1 MIDFEQRFNDYRAY
15 INEKLAAYIATDG
28 SKICDSMNYSVMA
41 GGKRIRPVLALECCR
56 LCCGDYKKAT
66 AFACALEIIHSYS
79 LIYDDLP
86 CMDNDTMRRGK
97 PTNHVVFGEDIA
109 LMAGMGLYCR
119 AFEIVTDTYKEFG
132 LTETQL
138 IDGIKALLK
147 ASGMNGIVLGQVLD
161 IDNVAGKHTDL
172 DYIQRVHD
180 YKTSAMLEA
189 SSEVGAICG
198 GATEKQRAALL
209 EYSKNIGLA
218 FQIRDDILDVTGTDG
233 NMGKTLGKDRESG
246 KTTFVDIFG
255 VGGAQSK
262 VVELTERAK
271 SAISCFYDGGF
282 LISFADY
289 LCGRDN

>member
-15 INEKLAAYIATDG
+15 INEKLAAYVATDG
-28 SKICDSMNYSVMA
+28 TKICDSMNYSVMA

-198 GATEKQRAALL
+198 DATEKQRAALL

-255 VGGAQSK
+255 VGGAQRK

>member
-1 MIDFEQRFNDYRAY
+1 MSDFEPRFNDYRAY
-15 INEKLAAYIATDG
+15 INEKLAAYVATDG

-66 AFACALEIIHSYS
+66 AYACALEIIHSYS

-255 VGGAQSK
+255 VGGAQRK

>member
-15 INEKLAAYIATDG
+15 INEKLAAYVATDG

-218 FQIRDDILDVTGTDG
+218 FQIRDDIFDDTGTDG

-255 VGGAQSK
+255 VGGAQRK

>member
-15 INEKLAAYIATDG
+15 INEKLAAYVATDG
-28 SKICDSMNYSVMA
+28 TKICDSMNYSVMA

-56 LCCGDYKKAT
+56 L
-66 AFACALEIIHSYS
+66 
-79 LIYDDLP
+79 YDDLP

-198 GATEKQRAALL
+198 DATEKQRAALL

-255 VGGAQSK
+255 VGGAQRK

>member
-15 INEKLAAYIATDG
+15 INEKLAAYVATDG

-147 ASGMNGIVLGQVLD
+147 ESGMNGIVLGQVLD

-233 NMGKTLGKDRESG
+233 NMGKTLGKDKESG

-255 VGGAQSK
+255 VGGAQRK

>member
-15 INEKLAAYIATDG
+15 INEKLAAYVATDG

-147 ASGMNGIVLGQVLD
+147 ASGINGIVLGQVLD

-180 YKTSAMLEA
+180 YTPSAMLEA

-233 NMGKTLGKDRESG
+233 NMGKTLGKDKESG

-255 VGGAQSK
+255 VGGAQRK

>member
-15 INEKLAAYIATDG
+15 INEKLAAYVATDG

-147 ASGMNGIVLGQVLD
+147 ASGINGIVLGQVLD

-233 NMGKTLGKDRESG
+233 NMGKTLGKDKESG

-255 VGGAQSK
+255 VGGAQRK

>member
-1 MIDFEQRFNDYRAY
+1 MTDFEQRFNDYRAY
-15 INEKLAAYIATDG
+15 INEKLAAYVATDG

-189 SSEVGAICG
+189 SSDVGAICG

-209 EYSKNIGLA
+209 EYAKNIGLA

-233 NMGKTLGKDRESG
+233 NMGKTLGKDKESG

-255 VGGAQSK
+255 VGGAQRK

>member
-172 DYIQRVHD
+172 DYIQRGHD

-255 VGGAQSK
+255 VGGAQRK

>member
-1 MIDFEQRFNDYRAY
+1 M
-15 INEKLAAYIATDG
+15 
-28 SKICDSMNYSVMA
+28 
-41 GGKRIRPVLALECCR
+41 
-56 LCCGDYKKAT
+56 
-66 AFACALEIIHSYS
+66 
-79 LIYDDLP
+79 
-86 CMDNDTMRRGK
+86 
-97 PTNHVVFGEDIA
+97 
-109 LMAGMGLYCR
+109 
-119 AFEIVTDTYKEFG
+119 
-132 LTETQL
+132 TETQL

-198 GATEKQRAALL
+198 GANEKQRAALL

-218 FQIRDDILDVTGTDG
+218 FQIRDDILDVAGTDG
-233 NMGKTLGKDRESG
+233 NMGKTLGKDKESG

-255 VGGAQSK
+255 VGGAQRK

>member
-15 INEKLAAYIATDG
+15 INEKLAAYVATDG

-119 AFEIVTDTYKEFG
+119 AFEIVTDTYKKFG

-138 IDGIKALLK
+138 IDGTKALLK

-233 NMGKTLGKDRESG
+233 NMGKTLGKDKESG

-255 VGGAQSK
+255 VGGAQRK

>member
-1 MIDFEQRFNDYRAY
+1 MTDFEQKFNDYRAY
-15 INEKLAAYIATDG
+15 VNENLAAYVATDG

-41 GGKRIRPVLALECCR
+41 GGKRIRPVLALESCR

-119 AFEIVTDTYKEFG
+119 AFEIVTETYKDFG
-132 LTETQL
+132 LSEKQL
-138 IDGIKALLK
+138 IEGIKILLR

-161 IDNVAGKHTDL
+161 IDNVGGKHTDL

-189 SSEVGAICG
+189 SSEVGAVCG
-198 GATEKQRAALL
+198 GASEKQRAALL

-233 NMGKTLGKDRESG
+233 NMGKTLGKDKESG

-255 VGGAQSK
+255 VDGAQRR
-262 VVELTERAK
+262 VVELTEQAK
-271 SAISCFYDGGF
+271 AAVSCFYDSGF
-282 LISFADY
+282 LLSFADY

>member
-15 INEKLAAYIATDG
+15 INEKLAAYVATDG

-161 IDNVAGKHTDL
+161 IDNVAGKYTDL

-255 VGGAQSK
+255 VGGAQRK

>member
-15 INEKLAAYIATDG
+15 INEKLAAYVATDG

-147 ASGMNGIVLGQVLD
+147 ASGMSGIVLGQVLD

-255 VGGAQSK
+255 VGGAQRK

>member
-15 INEKLAAYIATDG
+15 INEKLAAYVATDG
-28 SKICDSMNYSVMA
+28 SKICDSMHYSVMA

-161 IDNVAGKHTDL
+161 IDNVEGKHTDL

-255 VGGAQSK
+255 VGGAQRK

>member
-1 MIDFEQRFNDYRAY
+1 MIDFEQKFNDYRAY
-15 INEKLAAYIATDG
+15 INEKLAAYVATDG

-198 GATEKQRAALL
+198 GANEKQRAALL

-255 VGGAQSK
+255 VGGAQRK

>member
-15 INEKLAAYIATDG
+15 INEKLAAYVATDG

-86 CMDNDTMRRGK
+86 CIDNDTMRRGK

-255 VGGAQSK
+255 VGGAQRK

>member
-15 INEKLAAYIATDG
+15 INEKLAAYVATDG

-255 VGGAQSK
+255 VGGAQRK

>member
-1 MIDFEQRFNDYRAY
+1 MTDFEKRFDGYRAY
-15 INEKLAAYIATDG
+15 INEKLSDYVATDG
-28 SKICDSMNYSVMA
+28 SKICDSMRYSVMA

-66 AFACALEIIHSYS
+66 AFACAVEIIHSYS

-119 AFEIVTDTYKEFG
+119 AFEIVTETYKDFG
-132 LTETQL
+132 LSEKQL
-138 IDGIKALLK
+138 IDGIKVLLS

-161 IDNVAGKHTDL
+161 IDNVGGRHADL
-172 DYIQRVHD
+172 DYIKKVHD

-189 SSEVGAICG
+189 SAEVGAVCG
-198 GATEKQRAALL
+198 GASQKQADALL

-218 FQIRDDILDVTGTDG
+218 FQIRDDILDVTGNDG
-233 NMGKTLGKDRESG
+233 NMGKTLGKDKESG

-255 VGGAQSK
+255 VSGAQRK
-262 VVELTERAK
+262 VFELTEQAK
-271 SAISCFYDGGF
+271 ASVSCFYDSGF
-282 LISFADY
+282 LLSFADY

>member
-1 MIDFEQRFNDYRAY
+1 MTDFEQRFNDYRAY
-15 INEKLAAYIATDG
+15 INEKLAAYVATDG

-233 NMGKTLGKDRESG
+233 NMGKTLGKDKESG

-255 VGGAQSK
+255 VGGAQRK

>member
-15 INEKLAAYIATDG
+15 INEKLAAYVATDG

-172 DYIQRVHD
+172 DYIQSVQD
-180 YKTSAMLEA
+180 YKTSDMHEE

-233 NMGKTLGKDRESG
+233 NMGKTLGKDKESG

-255 VGGAQSK
+255 VGGAQRK

>member
-15 INEKLAAYIATDG
+15 INEKLAAYVATDG

-198 GATEKQRAALL
+198 DATEKQRAALL

-255 VGGAQSK
+255 VGGAQRK

>member
-1 MIDFEQRFNDYRAY
+1 MIDFEQRFNDYRSY
-15 INEKLAAYIATDG
+15 INEKLAAYVATDG

-255 VGGAQSK
+255 VGGAQRK

>member
-15 INEKLAAYIATDG
+15 INEKLAAYVATDG

-198 GATEKQRAALL
+198 GATEKQRVALL

-233 NMGKTLGKDRESG
+233 NMGKTLGKDKESG

-255 VGGAQSK
+255 VGGAQRK

>member
-15 INEKLAAYIATDG
+15 INEKLAAYVATDG

-86 CMDNDTMRRGK
+86 RMDNDTMRRGK

-255 VGGAQSK
+255 VGGAQRK

>member
-255 VGGAQSK
+255 VGGAQRK
-262 VVELTERAK
+262 VVELPERAK

>member
-15 INEKLAAYIATDG
+15 INEKLAAYVATDG
-28 SKICDSMNYSVMA
+28 TKICDSMNYSVMA

-255 VGGAQSK
+255 VGGAQRK

>member
-1 MIDFEQRFNDYRAY
+1 MIDFEQRFNDYRTY
-15 INEKLAAYIATDG
+15 INEKLAAYVATDG
-28 SKICDSMNYSVMA
+28 SKICDSMHYSVMA

-161 IDNVAGKHTDL
+161 IDNVEGKHTDL

-233 NMGKTLGKDRESG
+233 NMGKTLGKDKESG

-255 VGGAQSK
+255 VGGAQRK

>member
-15 INEKLAAYIATDG
+15 INEKLAAYVATDG
-28 SKICDSMNYSVMA
+28 SKICDSMHYSVMA

-255 VGGAQSK
+255 VGGAQRK

>member
-15 INEKLAAYIATDG
+15 INEKLAVYVATDG

-255 VGGAQSK
+255 VGGAQRK

>member
-28 SKICDSMNYSVMA
+28 TKICDSMNYSVMA

-255 VGGAQSK
+255 VGGAQRK

>member
-198 GATEKQRAALL
+198 SATEKQRAALL

>member
-1 MIDFEQRFNDYRAY
+1 MINFEQRFNDYRAY
-15 INEKLAAYIATDG
+15 INEKLAAYVATDG

-255 VGGAQSK
+255 VGGAQRK

>member
-15 INEKLAAYIATDG
+15 INEKLAAYVATDG

-218 FQIRDDILDVTGTDG
+218 FQIRDDILDVTGTNG

-255 VGGAQSK
+255 VGGAQRK

>member
-15 INEKLAAYIATDG
+15 INEKLAAYVATDG

-132 LTETQL
+132 LSETQL

-233 NMGKTLGKDRESG
+233 NMGKTLGKDKESG

-255 VGGAQSK
+255 VGGAQRK

>member
-15 INEKLAAYIATDG
+15 INEKLAAYVATDG

-255 VGGAQSK
+255 VGGAQRK

-282 LISFADY
+282 LISFEDY

>member
-15 INEKLAAYIATDG
+15 INEKLAAYVATDG
-28 SKICDSMNYSVMA
+28 SKICDSMHYSVMA

-161 IDNVAGKHTDL
+161 IDNVEGKHTDL

-198 GATEKQRAALL
+198 GATEKQRASLL

-233 NMGKTLGKDRESG
+233 NMGKTLGKDKESG

-255 VGGAQSK
+255 VGGAQRK

>member
-15 INEKLAAYIATDG
+15 INEKLAAYFATDG

-233 NMGKTLGKDRESG
+233 NMGKTLGKDKESG

-255 VGGAQSK
+255 VGGAQRK